1 MWMEGVL
8 TVCAWSALQVDAMDV
23 DTLPPTGDGLL
34 WPEGTPLGPAFD
46 EVMFDE
52 RWQPL
57 LH

>member
-1 MWMEGVL
+1 MEGVL
-8 TVCAWSALQVDAMDV
+8 TVCAWSALQVDAMDI